1 MNKTDELLS
10 RLQALEPPVIDNPDE
25 LTERIMAQL
34 DDGSMSLYNGSSES
48 VGADPR
54 VCPNSKQQPSHS
66 GRHGGLPLQAN
77 GTRRTLFRVLRVVT
91 SVAAVWLIG
100 LFFYVYSV
108 PAGRHQQVA
117 SAPALSTAGSAQ
129 RLPGTLQIVR
139 SSLLRSHQPQIISY
153 TQLKKQMYEKD

>member
-25 LTERIMAQL
+25 LTERIMQSINAPTAQFNAASQRSK
-34 DDGSMSLYNGSSES
+34 DSN
-48 VGADPR
+48 VPAAR
-54 VCPNSKQQPSHS
+54 V
-66 GRHGGLPLQAN
+66 N

-91 SVAAVWLIG
+91 SAAAVWLIG

-108 PAGRHQQVA
+108 PADKHQQVA

>member
-34 DDGSMSLYNGSSES
+34 DDGPMSLHNGSSES
-48 VGADPR
+48 VGADSR
-54 VCPNSKQQPSHS
+54 VCPYSKQHS
-66 GRHGGLPLQAN
+66 GRHGGLPLHAN
-77 GTRRTLFRVLRVVT
+77 GIRRTLFRVLRVVT

-108 PAGRHQQVA
+108 PADKHQQVA
-117 SAPALSTAGSAQ
+117 SAPALSTVGGAQ

>member
-25 LTERIMAQL
+25 LTERIMQSINAPTAQPNASSQRSKGL
-34 DDGSMSLYNGSSES
+34 NVPAARVNG
-48 VGADPR
+48 
-54 VCPNSKQQPSHS
+54 K
-66 GRHGGLPLQAN
+66 
-77 GTRRTLFRVLRVVT
+77 RRTLFWVLRVVT

-108 PAGRHQQVA
+108 PAGQHQQVA

>member
-25 LTERIMAQL
+25 LMERIMQSINAPTAQFNAPSQRSKGL
-34 DDGSMSLYNGSSES
+34 N
-48 VGADPR
+48 APTAR
-54 VCPNSKQQPSHS
+54 VS
-66 GRHGGLPLQAN
+66 GK
-77 GTRRTLFRVLRVVT
+77 RRTLFRVLRVVT

-108 PAGRHQQVA
+108 PAGQHQQVA

>member
-25 LTERIMAQL
+25 LTERIMQSINAPTAQP
-34 DDGSMSLYNGSSES
+34 NASSQRS
-48 VGADPR
+48 KGPNVAAAR
-54 VCPNSKQQPSHS
+54 V
-66 GRHGGLPLQAN
+66 R

-108 PAGRHQQVA
+108 PAGRHQQVV
-117 SAPALSTAGSAQ
+117 SAPALSTAGSVQ

>member
-25 LTERIMAQL
+25 LMERIMAQL
-34 DDGSMSLYNGSSES
+34 DDGSMSLHNGSCES
-48 VGADPR
+48 VGADSR

-66 GRHGGLPLQAN
+66 GRHGGLPLHAN
-77 GTRRTLFRVLRVVT
+77 GIRRTLFRVLRVVT

>member
-25 LTERIMAQL
+25 LTERIMQSINAPTAQSNAASQRSK
-34 DDGSMSLYNGSSES
+34 DSN
-48 VGADPR
+48 AAAAR
-54 VCPNSKQQPSHS
+54 V
-66 GRHGGLPLQAN
+66 N

-108 PAGRHQQVA
+108 PAGQHQQVA
-117 SAPALSTAGSAQ
+117 SAPALSTAASAQ

>member
-25 LTERIMAQL
+25 LTEQIMQSINAPTAQFNAASQRSK
-34 DDGSMSLYNGSSES
+34 GSN
-48 VGADPR
+48 AAAAR
-54 VCPNSKQQPSHS
+54 V
-66 GRHGGLPLQAN
+66 N

-108 PAGRHQQVA
+108 PAGQHQQVA

>member
-10 RLQALEPPVIDNPDE
+10 RLQALEPPIIDNPDE
-25 LTERIMAQL
+25 LTERIMQSINAPTAQFHAA
-34 DDGSMSLYNGSSES
+34 SQ
-48 VGADPR
+48 
-54 VCPNSKQQPSHS
+54 CSKGTNAPTS
-66 GRHGGLPLQAN
+66 RAN

-108 PAGRHQQVA
+108 PADKHQQVA
-117 SAPALSTAGSAQ
+117 SAPALSTAGGAE

-153 TQLKKQMYEKD
+153 TQLKKKKKKKD

>member
-34 DDGSMSLYNGSSES
+34 DDGSMSLHNGSSES
-48 VGADPR
+48 VGADSR

-77 GTRRTLFRVLRVVT
+77 GTRQTLFRVLRVAT
-91 SVAAVWLIG
+91 SAAAVWLIG

-108 PAGRHQQVA
+108 PADKHQQVA
-117 SAPALSTAGSAQ
+117 SAPALSTAASAE

>member
-25 LTERIMAQL
+25 LTERIMQSINAPTAQPNAASQRSK
-34 DDGSMSLYNGSSES
+34 GSNAPTS
-48 VGADPR
+48 R
-54 VCPNSKQQPSHS
+54 V
-66 GRHGGLPLQAN
+66 N

-91 SVAAVWLIG
+91 SAAAVWLIG

-108 PAGRHQQVA
+108 PAGQHQQVA
-117 SAPALSTAGSAQ
+117 SAPALSTAGSAE

>member
-10 RLQALEPPVIDNPDE
+10 RLQALEPPAIDNPDE
-25 LTERIMAQL
+25 LTDSIMARL
-34 DDGSMSLYNGSSES
+34 DDGSMSQHNGSSES
-48 VGADPR
+48 VGAD
-54 VCPNSKQQPSHS
+54 H
-66 GRHGGLPLQAN
+66 LPLCAN

-91 SVAAVWLIG
+91 SVAAVWLVG

-108 PAGRHQQVA
+108 PAGQHQQVA
-117 SAPALSTAGSAQ
+117 AAPALSTAGGAE

>member
-1 MNKTDELLS
+1 M
-10 RLQALEPPVIDNPDE
+10 
-25 LTERIMAQL
+25 
-34 DDGSMSLYNGSSES
+34 
-48 VGADPR
+48 
-54 VCPNSKQQPSHS
+54 
-66 GRHGGLPLQAN
+66 
-77 GTRRTLFRVLRVVT
+77 LFRVLRVVT

-108 PAGRHQQVA
+108 PAGQHQQVA
-117 SAPALSTAGSAQ
+117 SAPALSTVGGAQ

>member
-25 LTERIMAQL
+25 LTERIMARL
-34 DDGSMSLYNGSSES
+34 DDGPMSLHNGSCES
-48 VGADPR
+48 VGADSR

-66 GRHGGLPLQAN
+66 GRHGGLPLHVN
-77 GTRRTLFRVLRVVT
+77 GTRWTLFRVLRVVT

-108 PAGRHQQVA
+108 PADKHQQVA

>member
-1 MNKTDELLS
+1 M
-10 RLQALEPPVIDNPDE
+10 
-25 LTERIMAQL
+25 
-34 DDGSMSLYNGSSES
+34 
-48 VGADPR
+48 
-54 VCPNSKQQPSHS
+54 
-66 GRHGGLPLQAN
+66 
-77 GTRRTLFRVLRVVT
+77 LRVVT

>member
-25 LTERIMAQL
+25 LTERIMQSINAPTAQFNAASQRSK
-34 DDGSMSLYNGSSES
+34 GSNAAAARVNGI
-48 VGADPR
+48 
-54 VCPNSKQQPSHS
+54 
-66 GRHGGLPLQAN
+66 
-77 GTRRTLFRVLRVVT
+77 RRTLFRVLRVVT

-108 PAGRHQQVA
+108 PADKHQQVA

>member
-34 DDGSMSLYNGSSES
+34 DDGSMSLHNGSSES
-48 VGADPR
+48 VGADSR

-66 GRHGGLPLQAN
+66 GRHGSLPLQAN

-108 PAGRHQQVA
+108 PADKHQQVA

>member
-34 DDGSMSLYNGSSES
+34 DDGPMSLYNGSSES
-48 VGADPR
+48 VGADSR
-54 VCPNSKQQPSHS
+54 VCPYSKQQPCHS
-66 GRHGGLPLQAN
+66 GRHGGLPLHAN
-77 GTRRTLFRVLRVVT
+77 GTRRPLFRVLRVVT

-108 PAGRHQQVA
+108 PADKHQQVA